1 MEIGTDG
8 IRRYIPCR
16 NERNNPHVHWGNI
29 LRLSSLGGLDSE
41 NQSFLWKV
49 LHDILPTQER
59 LHRIHICSVP
69 SPLCALCTECVSD
82 SLSHALLSC
91 SQNAEVSDWLLSCLR
106 VYCPAL
112 TPEQAVLLDF
122 GCLNTNT
129 ELPIVW
135 LVAETFRIIWRY
147 RL

>member
-1 MEIGTDG
+1 MISSNSGETPQDS
-8 IRRYIPCR
+8 YLFCSLPSVC
-16 NERNNPHVHWGNI
+16 P
-29 LRLSSLGGLDSE
+29 LS
-41 NQSFLWKV
+41 
-49 LHDILPTQER
+49 
-59 LHRIHICSVP
+59 
-69 SPLCALCTECVSD
+69 ECVSD

-135 LVAETFRIIWRY
+135 LVPETFRII
-147 RL
+147 